1 MLAPHAAPREAPRE
15 WEDALRRVLAAP
27 EDVRLAF
34 QPVVDLVRGVAVG
47 YEALARFP
55 PPPRGSP
62 ARWFAAALGQGVAAP
77 LQAHTVRAALAA
89 RATLP
94 ANCFLSVNVE
104 PNVLH
109 SDEVQAAFADGG
121 RLDGVVIELTEHA
134 KVESYG
140 RLYGGIDACRSAGAA
155 IAIDDA
161 GARYAGLTH
170 LLRVRPD
177 FVKVDSTLVAGND
190 RDDVKRAFV
199 EGRGNAREPA
209 GRVGRRRGDRARRG
223 PRSLIGLRVPLGQGY
238 VLGRPRA
245 HYGNVDEAL
254 AAHLRASAAAQDP
267 GDIVSGLVEPAP
279 SAVAGEQAKELLLSS
294 GGADVAALLDEAGR
308 PRGLLRRED
317 VVRGEAVATRPQRI
331 KRVSRVRDVLAKGDG
346 ADGREPLRS
355 ARLP

>member
-134 KVESYG
+134 KVESYS
-140 RLYGGIDACRSAGAA
+140 RLYGGIDACRSAGVA

-177 FVKVDSTLVAGND
+177 FVKVDSTLVAGID

-199 EGRGNAREPA
+199 EAVGTLASRLDAWVVAEGIE
-209 GRVGRRRGDRARRG
+209 RVEDLDR
-223 PRSLIGLRVPLGQGY
+223 
-238 VLGRPRA
+238 
-245 HYGNVDEAL
+245 
-254 AAHLRASAAAQDP
+254 
-267 GDIVSGLVEPAP
+267 
-279 SAVAGEQAKELLLSS
+279 
-294 GGADVAALLDEAGR
+294 
-308 PRGLLRRED
+308 
-317 VVRGEAVATRPQRI
+317 
-331 KRVSRVRDVLAKGDG
+331 
-346 ADGREPLRS
+346 
-355 ARLP
+355 

>member
-1 MLAPHAAPREAPRE
+1 MLAPHPAPREAPRE

-134 KVESYG
+134 KVESYS
-140 RLYGGIDACRSAGAA
+140 RLYGGIDACRSAGVA

-177 FVKVDSTLVAGND
+177 FVKVDSTLVAGID

-199 EGRGNAREPA
+199 EAVGTLASRLDAWVVAEGIE
-209 GRVGRRRGDRARRG
+209 RVEDLDR
-223 PRSLIGLRVPLGQGY
+223 
-238 VLGRPRA
+238 
-245 HYGNVDEAL
+245 
-254 AAHLRASAAAQDP
+254 
-267 GDIVSGLVEPAP
+267 
-279 SAVAGEQAKELLLSS
+279 
-294 GGADVAALLDEAGR
+294 
-308 PRGLLRRED
+308 
-317 VVRGEAVATRPQRI
+317 
-331 KRVSRVRDVLAKGDG
+331 
-346 ADGREPLRS
+346 
-355 ARLP
+355 